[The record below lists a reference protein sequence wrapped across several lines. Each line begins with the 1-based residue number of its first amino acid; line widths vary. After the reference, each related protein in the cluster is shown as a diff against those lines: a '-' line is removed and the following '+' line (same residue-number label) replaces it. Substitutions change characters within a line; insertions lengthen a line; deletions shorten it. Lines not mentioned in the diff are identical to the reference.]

1 MSSSSTWSY
10 SLKAFPLLMV
20 IYLFMAWPNFT
31 ARDPKLVP
39 VDCGNFHDS
48 AFIFLQMRRSC
59 CSQGKKQI
67 TLLSSVYLRPHFP
80 LRSQQLIAYCE
91 WQHFVFLNTGSK
103 TITTTVLYKDEN
115 FLLSGFYCNRSHHG
129 NVTTPL
135 RFLFIFVFLC
145 TGSFFKKSLKGVCT
159 CHNCLNYVIV

>member
-1 MSSSSTWSY
+1 
-10 SLKAFPLLMV
+10 
-20 IYLFMAWPNFT
+20 
-31 ARDPKLVP
+31 
-39 VDCGNFHDS
+39 
-48 AFIFLQMRRSC
+48 MRRSC

-115 FLLSGFYCNRSHHG
+115 FLWSGFYCNRSHHG

-135 RFLFIFVFLC
+135 RFLFILCFSVPGVFLRNRLREFVPAIIASIISKFKQILWERFRNNLKR
-145 TGSFFKKSLKGVCT
+145 SFK
-159 CHNCLNYVIV
+159 HNKNSEIECYQHN